1 MTNRNGSPWSAS
13 QVLAW
18 IICHKPLILENQRW
32 TSDIG
37 PLVRGANGKLAAPI
51 GRAEVPAWRREPHRL
66 LEQIPRDP
74 FWRAVIVGECPPKQ
88 YYGRRWQWV
97 EFEEADQI
105 KRAFPRPDISAQSW
119 MLKNASRDQKRD
131 SLVRDCMNATG
142 CTKRSAEAAYKD
154 LPDTQRRRRGK
165 PPRNFE

>member
-1 MTNRNGSPWSAS
+1 MR
-13 QVLAW
+13 
-18 IICHKPLILENQRW
+18 PLL
-32 TSDIG
+32 
-37 PLVRGANGKLAAPI
+37 PL
-51 GRAEVPAWRREPHRL
+51 
-66 LEQIPRDP
+66 
-74 FWRAVIVGECPPKQ
+74 KQ
-88 YYGRRWQWV
+88 YYGRPRRWQPV
-97 EFEEADQI
+97 QFEADQI
-105 KRAFPRPDISAQSW
+105 KRAFPKPDNAAQAW